1 MKLCWHVSILINL
14 KIVVVFVVT
23 LVLVRGIKESASVNA
38 GMVALKVFIV
48 VFVILVGM
56 AYIDNDNYSP
66 FLPYGFFGISF
77 FGYTAVGQSDKG
89 GNAVGACFAETKFA
103 IAIP

>member
-89 GNAVGACFAETKFA
+89 GNAVGSCFVETKFA
-103 IAIP
+103 IANP

>member
-1 MKLCWHVSILINL
+1 MN
-14 KIVVVFVVT
+14 IVVVFVVT
-23 LVLVRGIKESASVNA
+23 LVLVRGIKESASFNTA
-38 GMVALKVFIV
+38 MVALKVFIV

-56 AYIDNDNYSP
+56 AYVDNNNYSP

-89 GNAVGACFAETKFA
+89 GNAVGMCFAEPTISQA
-103 IAIP
+103 MQYCSW